1 VSKTVDGPTAANIT
15 TDNHL
20 VQCFFV
26 KQRISGTIQG
36 FTMHDKDLDKDLGDG
51 NGVVTYQAANSF
63 IQRAINNTDTFA
75 VDNSQVEAILDSS
88 AFDPDDIDA
97 GVYDRALIKIFLLD
111 WTDTSLDAIALRRG
125 SIGEITIAEKS
136 FTAELRGMLQ
146 RYTEEIVEVY
156 TPSCRVDLGDTRC
169 GERLDPPVWT
179 ASTAFTVREVRDTI
193 TGSVVK
199 PTSFNDR
206 HFKCTTAGTS
216 GGSEPSWNLTIDGTT
231 SDGTVTW
238 TTIQARTIE
247 VTVDTVTDNGTF
259 TVVYSGDAPDIFL
272 TGGVVTFLRGRNTE
286 VPPIEVKT
294 WVLSTRKVT
303 LFLPAPFDVGGITD
317 SFLGLEDG
325 SGHILLESGDNL
337 LLETG
342 DRIDIKAGC
351 AKDVATCRDTF
362 DNIFNLQGE
371 PHVPGTKVLFRTPNS
386 Q

>member
-1 VSKTVDGPTAANIT
+1 MKTVSGPTASNIT
-15 TDNHL
+15 SDNHL

-26 KQRISGTIQG
+26 KQRISGRIQG
-36 FTMHDKDLDKDLGDG
+36 FTLHDKDIPFDLSDG
-51 NGVVTYQAANSF
+51 NGEVTYQAATSF
-63 IQRAINNTDTFA
+63 IQSAIANTDTFS
-75 VDNSQVEAILDSS
+75 VDNMQVEAILDST
-88 AFDPDDIDA
+88 AFDEDDIDA
-97 GVYDRALIKIFLLD
+97 GVYDHAEIKIFLVD
-111 WTDTSLDAIALRRG
+111 WTNLTLDPIKLRRG
-125 SIGEITIAEKS
+125 AIGEITTAEKS

-146 RYTEEIVEVY
+146 RYTDDVVELY
-156 TPSCRVDLGDTRC
+156 HPSCRVDLGDLVRC

-179 ASTAFTVREVRDTI
+179 ASTAFTVREVRDTA

-199 PTSFNDR
+199 PTTFNDR

-216 GGSEPSWNLTIDGTT
+216 GSSEPSWNLTIGGTT

-238 TTIQARTIE
+238 TTIRAGTIE
-247 VTVDTVTDNGTF
+247 VTVDAVTSNGVF

-272 TGGVVTFLRGRNTE
+272 TGGVVTFLAGHNAN

-294 WVLSTRKVT
+294 WVLSTRTIT
-303 LFLPAPFDVGGITD
+303 LFLPASFDVGGITD

-325 SGHILLESGDNL
+325 SGHLLLESGDSL
-337 LLETG
+337 LFETG

-362 DNIFNLQGE
+362 DNIFNFQGE
-371 PHVPGTKVLFRTPNS
+371 PYVPGTKVLFRTPNA